1 MDQLT
6 RRTFAQAGLAAAVS
20 AQTAASKPL
29 EPLSP
34 GIKISMQ
41 VNENVTPE
49 D

>member
-6 RRTFAQAGLAAAVS
+6 RRNLLAAGVAAAVAPS
-20 AQTAASKPL
+20 IAQAKPL

-41 VNENVTPE
+41 VDENVTR
-49 D
+49 